1 MRKVYKIVSCSTD
14 VHEDSYKDGEQLECV
29 NQWSIKEI
37 CRSLL
42 DMEFATLDD
51 FSLLD
56 MEFATLDDLLEQVG
70 YNYLE
75 LPYEQKSEN
84 IKEYWFRFEDDS
96 LKYVLRFDNDC
107 LVDVNSH
114 RIDKYDL
121 ASWKQGRKKL
131 YNAHTSLYVKAEY
144 VGSVALSEM
153 EKDVE
158 MLGIDVI

>member
-37 CRSLL
+37 CR
-42 DMEFATLDD
+42 
-51 FSLLD
+51 SLLD

>member
-42 DMEFATLDD
+42 EVEFDTLG
-51 FSLLD
+51 
-56 MEFATLDDLLEQVG
+56 ELLEQVG
-70 YNYLE
+70 YNYLT

-84 IKEYWFRFEDDS
+84 IKEYWFHFEDDG
-96 LKYVLRFDNDC
+96 LKDVLRFDNDC
-107 LVDVNSH
+107 LVNVNSH
-114 RIDKYDL
+114 RIGKSDL
-121 ASWKQGRKKL
+121 DMWKQGQKKL
-131 YNAHTSLYVKAEY
+131 YNAHTTLYVKAEY
-144 VGSVALSEM
+144 VDKVELSEM

-158 MLGIDVI
+158 MLKIDVI